1 MLLGDL
7 WSRELGVGNGSVPPF
22 SLSMKD
28 WPGAEIVD
36 VLAAFLVCSEGWR
49 KSIAVPA

>member
-1 MLLGDL
+1 VLLEAM

-22 SLSMKD
+22 SLSMKG